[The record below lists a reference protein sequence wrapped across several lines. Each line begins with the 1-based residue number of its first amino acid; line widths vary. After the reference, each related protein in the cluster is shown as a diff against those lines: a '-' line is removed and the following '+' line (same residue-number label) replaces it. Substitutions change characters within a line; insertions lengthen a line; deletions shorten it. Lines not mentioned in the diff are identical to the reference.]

1 MAIPAANPYSFSS
14 TVSQVDIPPSVG
26 ISDAG
31 GGDLAGYGQIATA
44 AATAIGAIASA
55 VDKGDEQQAIAA
67 ARIAEAQARSS
78 EAMAVQA
85 SAAASTS
92 LTSVISQN
100 PMTVAAL
107 VLGALF
113 ALVYAVRR

>member
-1 MAIPAANPYSFSS
+1 MAIDSTALAASGG
-14 TVSQVDIPPSVG
+14 VD
-26 ISDAG
+26 
-31 GGDLAGYGQIATA
+31 Y
-44 AATAIGAIASA
+44 GAIAGA
-55 VDKGDEQQAIAA
+55 VAAITDTVADAFDSRDNQQGIAEASSA

-78 EAMAVQA
+78 EAMALQA

-107 VLGALF
+107 VLGALL

>member
-1 MAIPAANPYSFSS
+1 MAVPAPNPYSFSS
-14 TVSQVDIPPSVG
+14 TVSQVDIPQSGG
-26 ISDAG
+26 I
-31 GGDLAGYGQIATA
+31 GDFAGYGE
-44 AATAIGAIASA
+44 IASA
-55 VDKGDEQQAIAA
+55 AASAIGSITAAFDKGDEQQAIAA

-78 EAMAVQA
+78 EAMALQA

-92 LTSVISQN
+92 LSSVISQN